1 MAAVGMLTVGLLSEV
16 SFADQPS
23 SGNPAGKPVDKQANE
38 AKAVA
43 RSQKNGAK
51 PSATADK
58 TSALTPETIDKAQAF
73 ATQHHPELGDLLVR
87 LEKYDAAA
95 FADAI
100 DDVHKA
106 MLRIERLG
114 EKNAERGRV
123 ELEDWKL
130 TSRIR
135 LLAARL
141 AMSDALSSQ
150 DPASQDN
157 ASEGDSA
164 KLIKEE
170 IRVLLVERSELRK
183 SSLTAERERLTER
196 LAKVN
201 KQLGE
206 LSERERQTI
215 ERELARIEANATQ
228 MSAKRANA
236 ALNNAKLTKDRQK
249 SRPKANAPAQN
260 SPPKT
265 STTETPATPQK

>member
-1 MAAVGMLTVGLLSEV
+1 MAA

-23 SGNPAGKPVDKQANE
+23 SGNPVGKPVDKQASE
-38 AKAVA
+38 AKAA
-43 RSQKNGAK
+43 TRSQKNGAK

-114 EKNAERGRV
+114 EKSAERGRV

-164 KLIKEE
+164 KSIKEE
-170 IRVLLVERSELRK
+170 IRVLLVERAELRK

-206 LSERERQTI
+206 LNERERQTI

-236 ALNNAKLTKDRQK
+236 ALTKDRQK
-249 SRPKANAPAQN
+249 SRPKANIPAPN

>member
-1 MAAVGMLTVGLLSEV
+1 MAA

-23 SGNPAGKPVDKQANE
+23 SGNPVGKPVDKQANE
-38 AKAVA
+38 ARPAT
-43 RSQKNGAK
+43 RSPKNGAK
-51 PSATADK
+51 PGAVTDK

-87 LEKYDAAA
+87 LEKYDDAA

-114 EKNAERGRV
+114 EKNADRGRV

-141 AMSDALSSQ
+141 AMSDAL
-150 DPASQDN
+150 ASDDL

-164 KLIKEE
+164 KSIKEE
-170 IRVLLVERSELRK
+170 IRVLLVERAELRK

-228 MSAKRANA
+228 VSSKRANA
-236 ALNNAKLTKDRQK
+236 ALTKDRQK
-249 SRPKANAPAQN
+249 SRSKANAPAPN
-260 SPPKT
+260 SIPKT
-265 STTETPATPQK
+265 STTETSATPQK